1 MVGSTY
7 SSTDYQNFFRGVVAE
22 LQRVVE
28 RDRAAWTI
36 KTHLPVVPHA
46 AQLSLLGLLLL
57 QGMAPECMEVFPHRD
72 RLEDLLGKAYRKAK
86 DAWGESLFKTKPEA
100 RDRVLNDDKIL
111 QPTVMKA
118 VRFCERNFG
127 LMDFSPEMFLRNS
140 SVQDTLAEMTG
151 TIADLVGKKLSD
163 SKGQLLPDVPSAV
176 SGALAV
182 ASLAGGLA
190 GRRVMSAKE
199 ASAARCIAR
208 LGSKKDATGGPEPK
222 EVRRLRKTLKELAAQ
237 LPEQ

>member
-57 QGMAPECMEVFPHRD
+57 KGMAPECMEVFPHRD

-86 DAWGESLFKTKPEA
+86 
-100 RDRVLNDDKIL
+100 DDKIL

-151 TIADLVGKKLSD
+151 TIAELVGKKLSD
-163 SKGQLLPDVPSAV
+163 STGQLLPDVPSAV